1 MIFSLVF
8 GAKGTTMASHTLAE
22 VYQGTVVVAV
32 WYLWQLYHG
41 PVQFCLAVSQLTPPT
56 QNFGL
61 LVVPKQWGG
70 GVCCPPMCLT
80 M

>member
-41 PVQFCLAVSQLTPPT
+41 TVQFLSSSFST
-56 QNFGL
+56 
-61 LVVPKQWGG
+61 VPYTKH
-70 GVCCPPMCLT
+70 MI
-80 M
+80 